1 MKPRK
6 KKHIKH
12 KGNEMEFLSRFVP
25 HIPIYDCYR
34 RKLVGE
40 ELVRESAPRLAEG
53 GGGGPFVGAENRDS
67 WGRIDGRNA

>member
-1 MKPRK
+1 
-6 KKHIKH
+6 
-12 KGNEMEFLSRFVP
+12 MEFLSRFVP

-53 GGGGPFVGAENRDS
+53 GRGGPFVGAENRDS